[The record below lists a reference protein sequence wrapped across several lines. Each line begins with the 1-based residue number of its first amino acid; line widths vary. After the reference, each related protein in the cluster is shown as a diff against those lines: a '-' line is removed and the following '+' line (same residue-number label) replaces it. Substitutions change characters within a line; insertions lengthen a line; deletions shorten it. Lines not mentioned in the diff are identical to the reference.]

1 MKTGKAAFKAMKH
14 FLSNEII
21 FFPFPG
27 LVIVDYIQHKC
38 LLNMGT
44 ADLYGSNDP
53 FQRMP
58 KSPKP
63 LGNSP
68 NVEDF
73 ITKVDLSNYNQMN
86 TEVKSEDGQEKVE
99 AEGNLTPVTS
109 SQVARVK
116 SPAAKSLSNKAGT
129 GSSAEENSSLSKSRS
144 SSVNSLDQVVEGEG
158 VTAVMF
164 GDSFPSKNEFDIS
177 KCLYIGTSLGS
188 VLVIVIVVPDSEES
202 R

>member
-1 MKTGKAAFKAMKH
+1 M
-14 FLSNEII
+14 
-21 FFPFPG
+21 
-27 LVIVDYIQHKC
+27 DYIQHKC

-73 ITKVDLSNYNQMN
+73 IVKVDLGNYNQMN
-86 TEVKSEDGQEKVE
+86 TEVKSEDGEGKVE
-99 AEGNLTPVTS
+99 AESGGNLTPVS

-116 SPAAKSLSNKAGT
+116 SPASKSLSNKAGT
-129 GSSAEENSSLSKSRS
+129 GSSAEESSLSKSRS

-158 VTAVMF
+158 VTSVMF
-164 GDSFPSKNEFDIS
+164 GDSFPSKTEFDIS

-188 VLVIVIVVPDSEES
+188 VLVIVIVIPESEET